1 MAFVKL
7 VKLVGKKR
15 KGMKKRF
22 VLAMM
27 LVASATAIAQDD
39 GEYRSSEIESTISSD
54 VVSSYIWRGQDLGS
68 TAVQPTLGVGYKGF
82 SLSAWGSYG
91 LATPADTKEFD
102 LTAAY
107 TIGGLN
113 IGVTDYWFNA
123 GLDPQN
129 RYFKYDNK
137 STNHVFEAN
146 IGFDFGVVSVQW
158 YTNFAGNDGVNKDGK
173 RAYSSYAEVVVPF
186 KLVSFDWTATAGA
199 VPFATDFYGTTG
211 FAVTN
216 LALKVTKEIKVTDT
230 FSIPVFGQIVGNPC
244 SQKAYLVFGFTLQP

>member
-1 MAFVKL
+1 
-7 VKLVGKKR
+7 
-15 KGMKKRF
+15 MKKI
-22 VLAMM
+22 VLMAMM
-27 LVASATAIAQDD
+27 IATGMSATAQD
-39 GEYRSSEIESTISSD
+39 EVETTVATD

-91 LATPADTKEFD
+91 LVNPADTKEFD

-129 RYFKYDNK
+129 RYFKYNNE

-146 IGFDFGVVSVQW
+146 IGYDFGVASVQW

-186 KLVSFDWTATAGA
+186 KLASVDWTATAGA
-199 VPFATDFYGTTG
+199 VPFATDFYGTNG

-216 LALKVTKEIKVTDT
+216 LALKATKEIKVTDS
-230 FSIPVFGQIVGNPC
+230 FSIPIFGQVVANPC